1 MFLTKR
7 YSQRHI
13 RVDSEN
19 VQLLPH
25 YLRLFLVLKLCQVVI
40 ISCEGKRKAWE
51 GKHERGP
58 AETHTPR
65 AITDFTSSTGAQ
77 GLTLYSNSLSLTFP
91 VGSVV
96 KNPPAN
102 AGDTVLILGW
112 EDPLEKG
119 IAIQYFCV
127 GKPIDRVAWCTT
139 VHRVTKLTKRVRH
152 NLATEL

>member
-58 AETHTPR
+58 AETHTPS

-96 KNPPAN
+96 KNPPAI
-102 AGDTVLILGW
+102 AGDRVSISGLGR
-112 EDPLEKG
+112 PLEKG
-119 IAIQYFCV
+119 MATPVFLCRKTHGQSSL
-127 GKPIDRVAWCTT
+127 
-139 VHRVTKLTKRVRH
+139 VHYSPQGNKTHKKSQTQLSD
-152 NLATEL
+152 